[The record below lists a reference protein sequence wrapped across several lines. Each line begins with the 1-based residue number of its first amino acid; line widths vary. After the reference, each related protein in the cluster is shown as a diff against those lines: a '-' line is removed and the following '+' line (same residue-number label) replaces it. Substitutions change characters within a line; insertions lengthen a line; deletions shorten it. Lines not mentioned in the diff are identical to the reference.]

1 MQLSISE
8 NLAGR
13 EEIAEFDEELY
24 RKLIKQIVVYK
35 DDSVRVIF
43 PNNNSIKIATGIYKI
58 RKGAD
63 MPQTAV
69 KKKVSMIPA
78 KPQYDR
84 SIKLS
89 EKKLR
94 VAAYCRVSTELEE
107 QESSYEAQVEYY
119 TRKIEET
126 DNWKMAEIY
135 ADDGK
140 SATNTKKR
148 DDFNAMIKDALDGK
162 IDMIL
167 TKTVSRFARNTVDF
181 LLTIRKLKEKNV
193 AVVFEKEG
201 VNTLDGTGEILITI
215 LSSLAQEESRNISEN
230 TRWGV
235 VRRFE
240 NGKMIVDHNKFMGYT
255 KNENGDLVIAQEEA
269 EIVRLIFRLYLEG
282 YSAKKISQYLE
293 ENEIKTAT
301 GQDKWYDSVIFKM
314 LRNEKYMGDALL
326 QKTYTVDFMTKKKV
340 INKGIVPQ
348 YYVED
353 DHEPIIPKE
362 LFYRVQEELA
372 RRAAM
377 NKAAVTRK
385 KNQKSKFSSE
395 YARTGLLLCGDCGQE
410 YRRVTWSRNGKKK
423 IVWRCSNRLTNGT
436 KHCKK
441 SKTLEEVA
449 LNRAVME
456 AINRIT
462 RGDGD
467 FVGAFRQNVI
477 RVIGSYGGEQE
488 PDEYDEKNKEKEEE
502 MVALIAENA
511 RVDSYTDEFD
521 ERYRRIAEEI
531 TTLKEEQIEARRKKK
546 LADSYEQR
554 LKDMDSFLEK
564 QTCQIPEFDNDL
576 VRRLIASIKVVSAKK
591 LIIQFQSGIVME
603 QEIRYE

>member
-1 MQLSISE
+1 MLS
-8 NLAGR
+8 
-13 EEIAEFDEELY
+13 
-24 RKLIKQIVVYK
+24 
-35 DDSVRVIF
+35 
-43 PNNNSIKIATGIYKI
+43 
-58 RKGAD
+58 
-63 MPQTAV
+63 
-69 KKKVSMIPA
+69 VSMIPA

-119 TRKIEET
+119 TRKMEET

-167 TKTVSRFARNTVDF
+167 TKSVSRFARNTVDS

-240 NGKMIVDHNKFMGYT
+240 NGKMIVNHNKFMGYT
-255 KNENGDLVIAQEEA
+255 KNESGDLVIVPEEA

-293 ENEIKTAT
+293 ENGIKTAT

-372 RRAAM
+372 RRASM
-377 NKAAVTRK
+377 NKSSVTCK

-395 YARTGLLLCGDCGQE
+395 YALTGLLLCGDCGQE

-436 KHCKK
+436 KNCKK
-441 SKTLEEVA
+441 SETLEEGA

-488 PDEYDEKNKEKEEE
+488 PDEYDEKIKEKEEE
-502 MVALIAENA
+502 MVDLIAENA
-511 RVDSYTDEFD
+511 MVGSYTDEFD

-531 TTLKEEQIEARRKKK
+531 TTLKEEQIETRRKKK

-554 LKDMDSFLEK
+554 LKDMNSFLEK
-564 QTCQIPEFDNDL
+564 QTCQIQEFDNDL
-576 VRRLIASIKVVSAKK
+576 VRRLIASIKVVSAEK
-591 LIIQFQSGIVME
+591 LTIQFQSGIVME

>member
-1 MQLSISE
+1 M
-8 NLAGR
+8 A
-13 EEIAEFDEELY
+13 
-24 RKLIKQIVVYK
+24 
-35 DDSVRVIF
+35 
-43 PNNNSIKIATGIYKI
+43 
-58 RKGAD
+58 
-63 MPQTAV
+63 QTAV
-69 KKKVSMIPA
+69 KKKVSMIPD

-94 VAAYCRVSTELEE
+94 VSAYCRVSTELEE
-107 QESSYEAQVEYY
+107 QENSYEAQVEYY
-119 TRKIEET
+119 TRKIAET
-126 DNWKMAEIY
+126 DNWKMVGIY

-167 TKTVSRFARNTVDF
+167 TKSVSRFARNTVDS

-240 NGKMIVDHNKFMGYT
+240 NGKMIVNHNKFMGYI
-255 KNENGDLVIAQEEA
+255 KNENGDLVIVPEEA

-293 ENEIKTAT
+293 ENGIKTAT

-372 RRAAM
+372 RRASM
-377 NKAAVTRK
+377 NKSAVTRK

-395 YARTGLLLCGDCGQE
+395 YALTGLLLCGDCGQE

-436 KHCKK
+436 KNCKK
-441 SKTLEEVA
+441 SETLEEGA
-449 LNRAVME
+449 LYRAVME
-456 AINRIT
+456 TINRIT

-467 FVGAFRQNVI
+467 FVGAFKQNVI

-488 PDEYDEKNKEKEEE
+488 PDEYDEEIKEKEEE

-511 RVDSYTDEFD
+511 RVGSYTDEFD

-576 VRRLIASIKVVSAKK
+576 VRRLIASIKVVSVEK
-591 LIIQFQSGIVME
+591 LIIRFQSGIVME

>member
-1 MQLSISE
+1 MTIYETIKAAISVKQ
-8 NLAGR
+8 A
-13 EEIAEFDEELY
+13 AEHYGL
-24 RKLIKQIVVYK
+24 
-35 DDSVRVIF
+35 
-43 PNNNSIKIATGIYKI
+43 
-58 RKGAD
+58 
-63 MPQTAV
+63 
-69 KKKVSMIPA
+69 KVSHNGMACCPFHNDRHPSLKLNEDYFFCFGCGA
-78 KPQYDR
+78 KGDV
-84 SIKLS
+84 IDL
-89 EKKLR
+89 
-94 VAAYCRVSTELEE
+94 VARLFDL
-107 QESSYEAQVEYY
+107 SSYEAAQKLAADFGLDPKPPTAAAMVKPKRPYIRQLREDEMLCF
-119 TRKIEET
+119 RVLT
-126 DNWKMAEIY
+126 DYLHLLEDWKVRYEP
-135 ADDGK
+135 K
-140 SATNTKKR
+140 TPE
-148 DDFNAMIKDALDGK
+148 DALDDRFVEACQMHCYIEYMADVLTVGDLEERVALVDKLMQDGK
-162 IDMIL
+162 IAFLQEYI
-167 TKTVSRFARNTVDF
+167 TRN
-181 LLTIRKLKEKNV
+181 
-193 AVVFEKEG
+193 
-201 VNTLDGTGEILITI
+201 
-215 LSSLAQEESRNISEN
+215 
-230 TRWGV
+230 
-235 VRRFE
+235 
-240 NGKMIVDHNKFMGYT
+240 HNKFMGYT
-255 KNENGDLVIAQEEA
+255 KNENGDLVIVPEEA

-293 ENEIKTAT
+293 ENGIKTAT

-372 RRAAM
+372 RRASM
-377 NKAAVTRK
+377 NKSAVTRK

-395 YARTGLLLCGDCGQE
+395 YALTGLLLCGDCGQE

-436 KHCKK
+436 KNCKK
-441 SKTLEEVA
+441 SESLEEGA

-462 RGDGD
+462 CNDGD

-477 RVIGSYGGEQE
+477 RVIGSYSGEQE
-488 PDEYDEKNKEKEEE
+488 PDEYDEKIKEKEAE
-502 MVALIAENA
+502 MVALITENA
-511 RVDSYTDEFD
+511 RVGSYTDEFD

-531 TTLKEEQIEARRKKK
+531 TILKEEQIETRRKKK
-546 LADSYEQR
+546 LVDSYEQR

-591 LIIQFQSGIVME
+591 LIIRFQSGIVME